1 MKIKYKISPVCPN
14 FNNIVCALLVAFLL
28 HSCNKNDYIKQEC
41 IKMQKEKVCVPV
53 DQLKCLKSSVLGGG
67 EERYRYILYLDSVAC
82 MPCAIRGL
90 SAWTPI
96 INELNGKG
104 NLLSLYVIVET
115 KEPELFDLIKHYT
128 PNERTNVYV
137 DTAKVFKSLNPHIP
151 DEIMF
156 HQFLLNDE
164 DSVIIVGD
172 PVSNEKIFDLVNERI
187 HG

>member
-53 DQLKCLKSSVLGGG
+53 DQLKCLKSSVLGVG

-104 NLLSLYVIVET
+104 NLLSLKSHSLASSPSIVV
-115 KEPELFDLIKHYT
+115 FFIQSA
-128 PNERTNVYV
+128 TNSGLSGWLG
-137 DTAKVFKSLNPHIP
+137 SLT
-151 DEIMF
+151 
-156 HQFLLNDE
+156 
-164 DSVIIVGD
+164 SV
-172 PVSNEKIFDLVNERI
+172 N
-187 HG
+187 